1 MLKRTSVWW
10 LLIALVTTVFLAGTA
25 CKSDKKTT
33 NGGSESPAATSS
45 GTPTP
50 YTGKIWAPDE
60 ILAKDG
66 SATKTA
72 EVEWG
77 YMFELSGGILSGFGV
92 PVGDGVKMAV
102 KEINDAGGFQVGDTV
117 YTIKLIEKDTHAS
130 VQDTIAAATELVQ
143 DKHVNVIWGPA
154 TVGDTESTAITQQA
168 HVLHICPC
176 NAREK
181 NSLST
186 IDKAHGESKWAF
198 ETLLPFSLLIGQG
211 ARNFVKEWPDMH
223 TVAFV
228 CVNSEVGHDVCG
240 AAVKA
245 YGDAGMEVVSEEYFP
260 NETTDYSP
268 FITKLVS
275 KNVDYLFNFADP
287 PNDTQIV
294 KKALELGVGKVQQV
308 NVPADLVRTLV
319 GRALTVPV
327 IVGAAPR
334 QAAQTTSQGRAPF
347 ATDYFARYKAYKNG
361 DLPFASFVSLL
372 TYDYVYMLAGAMQ
385 QAGTV
390 EDTTAIAD
398 ALEKFHFKGVGEDDI
413 FFNRRHMGIEG
424 TDPCTVQ
431 EGKPIVCTHN
441 PPPPEA
447 IAD

>member
-10 LLIALVTTVFLAGTA
+10 LLIALVTTVSLAGTA
-25 CKSDKKTT
+25 CKNDKKTT
-33 NGGSESPAATSS
+33 PNGGGETPVATT
-45 GTPTP
+45 GATATP
-50 YTGKIWAPDE
+50 YTGKIWTSDE

-66 SATKTA
+66 SATRTA
-72 EVEWG
+72 VVEWG
-77 YMFELSGGILSGFGV
+77 YMFELSGGILAGFGV

-143 DKHVNVIWGPA
+143 DEQVNVIWGPA

-168 HVLHICPC
+168 QVLHICPC

-181 NSLST
+181 NSLASLEL
-186 IDKAHGESKWAF
+186 AQGENKWAF

-211 ARNFVKEWPDMH
+211 ARNFVKEWPEMH
-223 TVAFV
+223 TVAFL

-240 AAVKA
+240 AAAKA
-245 YGDAGMEVVSEEYFP
+245 YADAGMEVVSEEYFP

-294 KKALELGVGKVQQV
+294 KKALELGVGRVQQV
-308 NVPADLVRTLV
+308 NVPADLVETLV

-334 QAAQTTSQGRAPF
+334 QATQPTTPEA
-347 ATDYFARYKAYKNG
+347 AAYFARYKAFKGG

-372 TYDYVYMLAGAMQ
+372 TYDFVYMLVGAMQ
-385 QAGTV
+385 QAATV
-390 EDTTAIAD
+390 EDTTAISD
-398 ALEKFHFKGVGEDDI
+398 ALETFHYNGVGEPDI
-413 FFNRRHMGIEG
+413 FFNRRHMGIMG

-431 EGKPIVCTHN
+431 QGKPIVCTHN
-441 PPPPEA
+441 DPPPEA
-447 IAD
+447 IAQ